1 MAFECETTR
10 IPVTGLRHPV
20 LSVFNV
26 TLKHLTGARLLAALS
41 CDLRT
46 GVSTTSTIVYFGPT
60 LLKTIPLYLT
70 SPGEG
75 FHLGIQL
82 AA

>member
-60 LLKTIPLYLT
+60 LKTIPLYLT
-70 SPGEG
+70 SSGEG
-75 FHLGIQL
+75 SHLGIQL